1 MLFRVESD
9 REALSRLSSKQL
21 SSSGDVRRPIQNLR
35 DVEDGRFS
43 ATGDRHVRRQAS
55 TESTSTRTM
64 LGEAAAF
71 PVSMHAPRA
80 ARLRG
85 VSAGGD
91 FGGCSYNVRTRWRYS
106 IRNNS

>member
-80 ARLRG
+80 ARL
-85 VSAGGD
+85 
-91 FGGCSYNVRTRWRYS
+91 
-106 IRNNS
+106 